1 MHRTPAT
8 ALHFFFWWLHDS
20 LTGLSSSGISTGQNS
35 RTPNMLH
42 DRYKTDSFHP
52 GIQVHFGDRYPGSVL
67 VVDPHPSQGEKLTF
81 IFRPWH
87 DSQQLT
93 IRVSSSFNIL
103 EICKNNVWFQS
114 WCRVHES
121 QSISRWEESS
131 DSNLPPIPCLLT
143 TKCSNCKWNWSA
155 GEQPPKICNL
165 SDLSDSDMQ
174 HQSLQSW
181 DPSHQAILIQKNM
194 LEGFWISGNH
204 QSTKAECEKG
214 WKKWNRYQ

>member
-1 MHRTPAT
+1 
-8 ALHFFFWWLHDS
+8 
-20 LTGLSSSGISTGQNS
+20 
-35 RTPNMLH
+35 MLH

-143 TKCSNCKWNWSA
+143 TKCGNCKWNRWAVTQDLQPLRFVRFRYATPESPKLRPITSGHPDTEKHVGRILNFRTSPLYQGWMWKRVEKMKMVSA
-155 GEQPPKICNL
+155 TMETIKCIGV
-165 SDLSDSDMQ
+165 
-174 HQSLQSW
+174 
-181 DPSHQAILIQKNM
+181 
-194 LEGFWISGNH
+194 
-204 QSTKAECEKG
+204 
-214 WKKWNRYQ
+214 

>member
-1 MHRTPAT
+1 MFDWHSCAGLLQQHCTSFSDDSMTPWLVFLAVASPPGKTAGRRTC
-8 ALHFFFWWLHDS
+8 D
-20 LTGLSSSGISTGQNS
+20 
-35 RTPNMLH
+35 
-42 DRYKTDSFHP
+42 
-52 GIQVHFGDRYPGSVL
+52 IQESKSILEIDILVL

-93 IRVSSSFNIL
+93 IRVSSRFNIL

-143 TKCSNCKWNWSA
+143 TKCGNCKWKGSA
-155 GEQPPKICNL
+155 GEQSPKICNL
-165 SDLSDSDMQ
+165 SDLSDSSMQ

-181 DPSHQAILIQKNM
+181 DPSHQAILIQKKVGRILN
-194 LEGFWISGNH
+194 FRNH

-214 WKKWNRYQ
+214 WKKWKRYQQLWKQ